1 LSPRSDGEAVH
12 HYQHNLMA
20 KPTNFTDQRARMV
33 ERQLRRRGIYDER
46 VLEAMAEVPRE
57 HFVPEDVRES
67 AYNDSALPIGH
78 EQTISQP
85 WVVAA
90 ICQAMNLQGG
100 ERVLEIGTG
109 SGYSAA
115 VLSRLAERVTSLE
128 RVPEL
133 GEEAR
138 GKLDELGIDNVQVVV
153 GDGSRGYPES
163 APYDAIAVHAAT
175 PEAPHSLLGELAT
188 DGRLVVPIA
197 TGSAD
202 LLTAFVRENGNL
214 RQETIGPCRFVPLIG
229 AEGFKPPD

>member
-1 LSPRSDGEAVH
+1 LGGRWHRD
-12 HYQHNLMA
+12 LMA
-20 KPTNFTDQRARMV
+20 KPGDFEQARSRMV
-33 ERQLRRRGIYDER
+33 ERQLRRRGIGDER
-46 VLEAMAEVPRE
+46 VLAAMADVPRE
-57 HFVPEDVRES
+57 QFVPEGIRRS

-90 ICQAMNLQGG
+90 ICEALRLDGD
-100 ERVLEIGTG
+100 ESLLEIGTG

-115 VLSRLAERVTSLE
+115 VLAQLARSVISIE

-133 GEEAR
+133 GERAR
-138 GKLDELGIDNVQVVV
+138 RQLEELGIENVEVIV
-153 GDGSRGYPES
+153 GDGSRGYPS
-163 APYDAIAVHAAT
+163 GAPYDAIAVHAAT
-175 PEAPHSLLGELAT
+175 PEAPHSLLAELAT

-202 LLTAFVRENGNL
+202 LLTAFIRENGHL

-229 AEGFKPPD
+229 AEGFHPP